1 MKVIETA
8 MSRSRTV
15 ILSLLIVL
23 LGGMYAYLTIPKEAE
38 PDIEIPVIYVSIS
51 HDGISPEDAERL
63 LVRPVEQELR
73 SIEGV
78 REMTAN
84 AYEGGANVQLEFD
97 AGIDTD
103 KALQDVR
110 EKVDKAKAKLP
121 GETDE
126 PTVNEVKMSRF
137 DPMLILNL
145 AGNVP
150 ERTLTTL
157 AKDLK
162 EKLEGLGG
170 VLEVNLIGTREE
182 LMEVVVDPLA
192 MESYGLDQA
201 QIVNFVSRNNRL
213 VAAGALH
220 SSEGRFPVKVPG
232 VFESAEDVLDMPIK
246 AVGERVVHF
255 KDIAQVRRTYKD
267 AESVARL
274 NGKPAI
280 AIEVIQRAGANV
292 IDTIANVKA
301 LIAAEKS
308 YWPADIDVVA
318 SRDKS
323 KDVNDMLSEL
333 QNSVLAAVL
342 LVFIVIIGILGIRSA
357 LLVGVAI
364 PGSFLMGILLIGS
377 FGVTINMMVLFA
389 LIMAVGMLV
398 DGAIVVTEM
407 ADRRMAEGETRFD
420 AYARAAVRMSWP
432 IIAST
437 CTTLAAFLPLAF
449 WPGTSGEFMKYLPIT
464 LIAVLSASLVMALL
478 FVPTLG
484 SIFGRT
490 GANTEEARRN
500 LAAAETGDLNTVTGF
515 TGGYIR
521 FLQRSLRRPWLSVA
535 GVTALLFTVYFA
547 FITFGKGVEWFPR
560 VEQPFGMI
568 DIRARGD
575 LSTSERD
582 YLVRQVEDRVLGMPE
597 IEFIYAKT
605 GSSDRGAEDQIGSL
619 TLNYVNWRQRR
630 PAAEILA
637 DIREA
642 TADLA
647 GIRVETREP
656 DPGPPVGKP
665 VRIEF
670 SSRFPDMLEA
680 TVARVRELMDATPG
694 IMNIE
699 DSRPLPGIEW
709 QIKVDRA
716 EAARFGADIS
726 LVGAMVQLVTNGIKI
741 GEYRPDDSDDE
752 IDIRVR
758 YPEGSRSLAQ
768 IDDLRIPSDQGLV
781 PISTFVERVPAQKV
795 SNIRRIDMRR
805 TMSIDADVDPDY
817 LVSDIVAALRAALP
831 SLDIDPR
838 VSLTFG
844 GSTADQEE
852 DQAFLASAMLMA
864 LAIMATILVTQFNS
878 IFQAGL
884 ILTAVVFSTGGVLLG
899 HLIMGKPFGVIMSSV
914 GVITLAGIVVNN
926 NIVFIDTYNVLRS
939 RGEAAYQAI
948 LRTCA
953 IRLRPVLLTT
963 VTTIVGLMPM
973 VLGVNI
979 NLIDRDVTIGAPSS
993 QWWTQLASSVA
1004 GGLGFATILTL
1015 LLTPTLLMIQANIS
1029 RRLQDRRARRD
1040 PAEATLAHQ
1049 DHSAAVRAASQ
1060 HQSKSAFRAS

>member
-1 MKVIETA
+1 MNVIDLA
-8 MSRSRTV
+8 MRRSRTV
-15 ILSLLIVL
+15 VLSLLVVL
-23 LGGMYAYLTIPKEAE
+23 TGGVVAYTTIPKEAE
-38 PDIEIPVIYVSIS
+38 PDIEIPVIYISIE
-51 HDGISPEDAERL
+51 HDGISPEDSERL

-78 REMTAN
+78 KEMTAS

-97 AGIDTD
+97 AGIDT
-103 KALQDVR
+103 KQALQDVR
-110 EKVDKAKAKLP
+110 EKVDLAQAKLP

-126 PTVNEVKMSRF
+126 PTVHEVKMSRF
-137 DPMLILNL
+137 DPMLVLNL
-145 AGNVP
+145 AGDVP
-150 ERTLTTL
+150 ERTLTTI

-162 EKLEGLGG
+162 EKLEAITG
-170 VLEVNLIGTREE
+170 VLEVNLVGTREE

-201 QIVNFVSRNNRL
+201 QIIQFVSRNNRL

-220 SSEGRFPVKVPG
+220 ASEGRFPVKVPG
-232 VFESAEDVLDMPIK
+232 VFESAEDVLTMPIK

-255 KDIAQVRRTYKD
+255 KDIAEVRRTYKD

-274 NGKPAI
+274 NGKSAL
-280 AIEVIQRAGANV
+280 AIEVIQRSRANV
-292 IDTIANVKA
+292 IDTIAEVNA
-301 LIAAEKS
+301 ILDEERS
-308 YWPADIDVVA
+308 YWPAGIEIVA

-342 LVFIVIIGILGIRSA
+342 LVFVVIIGILGIRSA

-407 ADRRMAEGETRFD
+407 ADRRLAEGESRHD
-420 AYARAAVRMSWP
+420 AYSRAAVRMSLP

-437 CTTLAAFLPLAF
+437 CTTLAAFVPLAL

-464 LIAVLSASLVMALL
+464 LIAVLSASLIMALL

-484 SIFGRT
+484 AIFGRT

-500 LAAAETGDLNTVTGF
+500 LAAAETGDLDEVTGL
-515 TGGYIR
+515 TGRYIQ
-521 FLQRSLRRPWLSVA
+521 FLKRTLKRPWLNVA
-535 GVTALLFTVYFA
+535 AVTGLLIGVYAA
-547 FITFGKGVEWFPR
+547 FFIFGKGVEYFPD
-560 VEQPFGMI
+560 VEQPFGMV

-575 LSTSERD
+575 LSTDERD
-582 YLVRQVEDRVLGMPE
+582 RLVRQVEERVLGMPE
-597 IEFIYAKT
+597 IEFLYAKT
-605 GSSDRGAEDQIGSL
+605 GANDRGAEDQIGTL
-619 TLNYVNWRQRR
+619 TLNYVDWKQRR
-630 PAAEILA
+630 PADDILAEI
-637 DIREA
+637 RER
-642 TADLA
+642 TSDLV
-647 GIRVETREP
+647 GIRIETRKP
-656 DPGPPVGKP
+656 DPGPPLGKP
-665 VRIEF
+665 IHIEF
-670 SSRFPDMLEA
+670 SSRFPEQLEDA
-680 TVARVRELMDATPG
+680 VDRVRSHMEANSA
-694 IMNIE
+694 IVNIE
-699 DSRPLPGIEW
+699 DSLPLPGIEW
-709 QIKVDRA
+709 QIRVDRA

-758 YPEGSRSLAQ
+758 YPAASRNLSQ
-768 IDDLRIPSDQGLV
+768 IDELRIPTEQGLV
-781 PISTFVERVPAQKV
+781 PISTFIERVPAQKV
-795 SNIRRIDMRR
+795 STIKRTDMRR
-805 TMSIDADVDPDY
+805 TLTIDADVAAGV
-817 LVSDIVAALRAALP
+817 LVNDIVNELKAEVP
-831 SLDIDPR
+831 SLGIDPR
-838 VSLTFG
+838 VNWSFR
-844 GSTADQEE
+844 GSTE
-852 DQAFLASAMLMA
+852 DQQEDMEFLARAMLMA
-864 LAIMATILVTQFNS
+864 LAIMAIILVTQFNS
-878 IFQAGL
+878 IYQAGL
-884 ILTAVVFSTGGVLLG
+884 ILTAVLFSTGGVLLG
-899 HLIMGKPFGVIMSSV
+899 HLLMGKPFGVIMSSV

-939 RGEAAYQAI
+939 RGERPFDAI

-979 NLIDRDVTIGAPSS
+979 NLIDRDISVGAPSS

-1004 GGLGFATILTL
+1004 GGLAFATLLTL
-1015 LLTPTLLMIQANIS
+1015 LLTPSLLMVQANVV
-1029 RRLQDRRARRD
+1029 RRWRERRSLQPDR
-1040 PAEATLAHQ
+1040 P
-1049 DHSAAVRAASQ
+1049 AASTT
-1060 HQSKSAFRAS
+1060 

>member
-1 MKVIETA
+1 MNLIELA
-8 MSRSRTV
+8 MLRSRTV
-15 ILSLLIVL
+15 VLSLLVVLFGGIV
-23 LGGMYAYLTIPKEAE
+23 AYITIPKEAE
-38 PDIEIPVIYVSIS
+38 PDIEIPIVYVSIE
-51 HDGISPEDAERL
+51 HDGISPEDSERL
-63 LVRPVEQELR
+63 LVRPMEQELR

-78 REMTAN
+78 KEMTAS

-97 AGIDTD
+97 AGIDT
-103 KALQDVR
+103 KQALQDVR
-110 EKVDKAKAKLP
+110 EKVDLAQAKLP

-126 PTVNEVKMSRF
+126 PTVQEVKMSRF
-137 DPMLILNL
+137 DPMLVLNL

-150 ERTLTTL
+150 ERSLTRI
-157 AKDLK
+157 AKNLK
-162 EKLEGLGG
+162 EKLEALTG

-201 QIVNFVSRNNRL
+201 QIIQFVSRNNRL

-246 AVGERVVHF
+246 AVGDRVVHF

-274 NGKPAI
+274 NGKSAL
-280 AIEVIQRAGANV
+280 AIEVIQRSRANV
-292 IDTIANVKA
+292 IDTIAAVNA
-301 LIAAEKS
+301 IIDEESA
-308 YWPADIDVVA
+308 YWPADIEIVA

-323 KDVNDMLSEL
+323 KDINNMLSEL
-333 QNSVLAAVL
+333 QNSVIAAVL

-357 LLVGVAI
+357 LLVGIAI
-364 PGSFLMGILLIGS
+364 PGSFLMGILIIGS
-377 FGVTINMMVLFA
+377 FGITINMMVLFA

-407 ADRRMAEGETRFD
+407 ADRRMAEGESRND
-420 AYARAAVRMSWP
+420 AYSRAAVRMSWP

-437 CTTLAAFLPLAF
+437 CTTLAAFVPLAL

-484 SIFGRT
+484 AIFGRT

-500 LAAAETGDLNTVTGF
+500 LAAAETGDIDEVTGV
-515 TGGYIR
+515 TGSYIQ
-521 FLQRSLRRPWLSVA
+521 FLKSTLRHPWINVA
-535 GVTALLFTVYFA
+535 AVSGLLVAVYAA
-547 FITFGKGVEWFPR
+547 FFIFGKGIEYFPE
-560 VEQPFGMI
+560 VEQPFGMV

-575 LSTSERD
+575 LSTDERD
-582 YLVRQVEDRVLGMPE
+582 HLVSQVEERVLGMPE
-597 IEFIYAKT
+597 IEFLYAKT
-605 GSSDRGAEDQIGSL
+605 GSSNQGAEDQIGSL
-619 TLNYVNWRQRR
+619 TLNYVDWQLRR
-630 PAAEILA
+630 PADDILAEI
-637 DIREA
+637 RER
-642 TADLA
+642 TKDLV
-647 GIRVETREP
+647 GIRIETRKP
-656 DPGPPVGKP
+656 DSGPPIGKP
-665 VRIEF
+665 IRIEF
-670 SSRFPDMLEA
+670 SSRFNDQLSNA
-680 TVARVRELMDATPG
+680 VTRVRAHMEGNDS
-694 IMNIE
+694 IVNIE

-709 QIKVDRA
+709 QIQVDRA

-758 YPEGSRSLAQ
+758 YPAASRNLSQ
-768 IDDLRIPSDQGLV
+768 IDELRIPTPEGQV
-781 PISTFVERVPAQKV
+781 PISTFIDRVPAQKV
-795 SNIRRIDMRR
+795 GTIRRIDMRR
-805 TMSIDADVDPDY
+805 TLAIDADTAPGVLVDDVVRSLKASVPE
-817 LVSDIVAALRAALP
+817 
-831 SLDIDPR
+831 LDIDPR
-838 VSLTFG
+838 VSWSFR
-844 GSTADQEE
+844 GSTE
-852 DQAFLASAMLMA
+852 DQQEDMDFLANAMLLA
-864 LAIMATILVTQFNS
+864 LAIMAIILVTQFNS
-878 IFQAGL
+878 IYQAGL
-884 ILTAVVFSTGGVLLG
+884 ILTAVLFSTGGVLLG
-899 HLIMGKPFGVIMSSV
+899 HLLMGKPFGVIMSSV

-939 RGEAAYQAI
+939 RGERPFDAI

-979 NLIDRDVTIGAPSS
+979 NLIDRNVSIGAPSS

-1004 GGLGFATILTL
+1004 GGLAFATILTL
-1015 LLTPTLLMIQANIS
+1015 WLTPSLLMVQANVMD
-1029 RRLQDRRARRD
+1029 RWKARRALG
-1040 PAEATLAHQ
+1040 P
-1049 DHSAAVRAASQ
+1049 AASAP
-1060 HQSKSAFRAS
+1060 STG

>member
-1 MKVIETA
+1 MELIEAA

-15 ILSLLIVL
+15 ILSLLVVFI
-23 LGGMYAYLTIPKEAE
+23 GGLVAYNTIPKEAE
-38 PDIEIPVIYVSIS
+38 PDIEIPFIYVSIS

-63 LVRPVEQELR
+63 LVRPMEQELR
-73 SIEGV
+73 SIEGIK
-78 REMTAN
+78 EMTAN

-97 AGIDTD
+97 AGVNTD

-121 GETDE
+121 GDTDE

-137 DPMLILNL
+137 DPMLVLNL
-145 AGNVP
+145 AGNIP
-150 ERTLTTL
+150 ERTLTTI

-162 EKLEGLGG
+162 EKIEGLSG

-182 LMEVVVDPLA
+182 LMEVVIDPLA

-201 QIVNFVSRNNRL
+201 QIIQFVSRNNRL

-220 SSEGRFPVKVPG
+220 SDEGRFPVKVPG
-232 VFESAEDVLDMPIK
+232 VFESASDVLDMPIK
-246 AVGERVVHF
+246 AVGERIVHF
-255 KDIAQVRRTYKD
+255 KDIAEVRRTYKD

-280 AIEVIQRAGANV
+280 AIEVVQRAGSNV
-292 IDTIANVKA
+292 IDTIDAVKA
-301 LIAAEKS
+301 LIAVEKNF
-308 YWPADIDVVA
+308 WPAEIEVVA

-323 KDVNDMLSEL
+323 KDVIDMLSEL
-333 QNSVLAAVL
+333 QNSVLSAVL

-364 PGSFLMGILLIGS
+364 PGSFLMGIMIIGY
-377 FGVTINMMVLFA
+377 FGITINMMVLFA

-407 ADRRMAEGETRFD
+407 ADRRMAEGDSRYE
-420 AYARAAVRMSWP
+420 AYSRAAIRMSWP

-437 CTTLAAFLPLAF
+437 CTTLAAFVPLAF

-464 LIAVLSASLVMALL
+464 LIAVLSASLIMALL

-484 SIFGRT
+484 SIFGKT

-500 LAAAETGDLNTVTGF
+500 LTAAETGDLDTVSGF
-515 TGGYIR
+515 TGNYIQ
-521 FLQRSLRRPWLSVA
+521 FLKKSLLRPWLGVA
-535 GVTALLFTVYFA
+535 GVSALLISIYIA
-547 FITFGKGVEWFPR
+547 FGAFGKGIEYFPD
-560 VEQPFGMI
+560 VEQPFGMV

-575 LSTSERD
+575 LSIAEQD
-582 YLVRQVEDRVLGMPE
+582 ALVRQVEERVLGMRE
-597 IEFIYAKT
+597 IEFVYAKT
-605 GSSDRGAEDQIGSL
+605 GSNDQGAEDQIGTL
-619 TLNYVNWRQRR
+619 TLNYIEWDKRR
-630 PAAEILA
+630 KADDILAEIRA
-637 DIREA
+637 N
-642 TADLA
+642 TSDLV
-647 GIRVETREP
+647 GIQIETRKP
-656 DPGPPVGKP
+656 DPGPPIGKP
-665 VRIEF
+665 IRIEF
-670 SSRFPDMLEA
+670 SSRFPAILENA
-680 TVARVRELMDATPG
+680 VAEVRNLMEATPG
-694 IMNIE
+694 IVNIE

-741 GEYRPDDSDDE
+741 GEFRPDDSDDE

-768 IDDLRIPSDQGLV
+768 IDELRIPSDNGLI
-781 PISTFVERVPAQKV
+781 PISTFTQRVPAQKV

-805 TMSIDADVDPDY
+805 TMSIDADVGANY
-817 LVSDIVAALRAALP
+817 LVNDLVSELRKELP
-831 SLDIDPR
+831 NIEIDPR
-838 VSLTFG
+838 VTMTFG
-844 GSTADQEE
+844 GSTQDQEE
-852 DQAFLASAMLMA
+852 DQAFLARAMLMA
-864 LAIMATILVTQFNS
+864 LAIMAIILVTQFNS
-878 IFQAGL
+878 IYQAGL

-926 NIVFIDTYNVLRS
+926 NIVFIDTYNVLRA
-939 RGEAAYQAI
+939 RGEAAYDAI

-953 IRLRPVLLTT
+953 IRLRPVMLTT

-979 NLIDRDVTIGAPSS
+979 NLIDRSISIGAPSS

-1004 GGLGFATILTL
+1004 GGLAFATILTL
-1015 LLTPTLLMIQANIS
+1015 LLTPSLLMIQANVS
-1029 RRLQDRRARRD
+1029 ARVNQYRNRNTK
-1040 PAEATLAHQ
+1040 EAV
-1049 DHSAAVRAASQ
+1049 AV
-1060 HQSKSAFRAS
+1060 

>member
-1 MKVIETA
+1 MSVIDTA

-15 ILSLLIVL
+15 ILSLLVVL
-23 LGGMYAYLTIPKEAE
+23 ISGLYAYLTIPKEAE
-38 PDIEIPVIYVSIS
+38 PDIEIPIVYVSIK
-51 HDGISPEDAERL
+51 HDGISPEDSERL
-63 LVRPVEQELR
+63 LVRPMEQELR

-78 REMTAN
+78 KEMTAN

-97 AGIDTD
+97 AGVDTD

-110 EKVDKAKAKLP
+110 EKVDAAKAKLP

-137 DPMLILNL
+137 DPMLVLNL

-150 ERTLTTL
+150 ERTLTTI

-162 EKLEGLGG
+162 EKLEGLSG

-201 QIVNFVSRNNRL
+201 QIINFVSRNNRL

-232 VFESAEDVLDMPIK
+232 VFESANDVLEMPIK

-255 KDIAQVRRTYKD
+255 KDIAEVRRTYKD

-280 AIEVIQRAGANV
+280 AIEVVQRSGANV
-292 IDTIANVKA
+292 IDTIKTVKNT
-301 LIAAEKS
+301 IAEEQQF
-308 YWPADIDVVA
+308 WPGDIEVVA

-323 KDVNDMLSEL
+323 KDVNEMLTEL

-407 ADRRMAEGETRFD
+407 ADRRMAEGESRFD
-420 AYARAAVRMSWP
+420 AYSRAAVRMAWP

-437 CTTLAAFLPLAF
+437 CTTLAAFVPLAF

-464 LIAVLSASLVMALL
+464 LIAVLSASLIMALI

-490 GANTEEARRN
+490 GANSEEARRN
-500 LAAAETGDLNTVTGF
+500 LSAAETGDLNTVTGL
-515 TGGYIR
+515 TGKYVR
-521 FLQRSLRRPWLSVA
+521 FLQKSLRRPWLNVA
-535 GVTALLFTVYFA
+535 GVTGLLIAVYLA
-547 FITFGKGVEWFPR
+547 FFTFGKGIEYFPE
-560 VEQPFGMI
+560 VEQPFGMV
-568 DIRARGD
+568 DVRARGD
-575 LSTSERD
+575 LSTDERD
-582 YLVRQVEDRVLGMPE
+582 YLVRQVEERVLGMPE
-597 IEFIYAKT
+597 IEFLYAKT
-605 GSSDRGAEDQIGSL
+605 GGSDQGAEDLIGSL
-619 TLNYVNWRQRR
+619 TLNYVDWSERR
-630 PAAEILA
+630 PAKDVLA

-647 GIRVETREP
+647 GIYVETREP
-656 DPGPPVGKP
+656 DPGPPLGKP

-670 SSRFPDMLEA
+670 SSRYADVLEQ
-680 TVARVRELMDATPG
+680 TVAQVRNHMDGTAG
-694 IMNIE
+694 LMNIE

-758 YPEGSRSLAQ
+758 YPEDSRSLSQ
-768 IDDLRIPSDQGLV
+768 IDELRIPSEQGLV

-805 TMSIDADVDPDY
+805 TMSIDADVHPDY
-817 LVSDIVAALRAALP
+817 LVADVVAELRRTLP
-831 SLDIDPR
+831 DLGLDPR
-838 VSLTFG
+838 VSLVFG
-844 GSTADQEE
+844 GSTQDQEE
-852 DQAFLASAMLMA
+852 DMAFLSSAMLMA
-864 LAIMATILVTQFNS
+864 LAIMAIILVTQFNS
-878 IFQAGL
+878 IYQAGL
-884 ILTAVVFSTGGVLLG
+884 ILTAVIFSTGGVLLG

-926 NIVFIDTYNVLRS
+926 NIVFIDTFNVLRS

-979 NLIDRDVTIGAPSS
+979 NLIDRQVSIGAPSS

-1004 GGLGFATILTL
+1004 GGLAFATVLTL
-1015 LLTPTLLMIQANIS
+1015 LLTPSLLMIQANVS
-1029 RRLQDRRARRD
+1029 RRLRERRQAAD
-1040 PAEATLAHQ
+1040 LHAAAT
-1049 DHSAAVRAASQ
+1049 S
-1060 HQSKSAFRAS
+1060 

>member
-1 MKVIETA
+1 MNMIELA
-8 MSRSRTV
+8 MLRSRTV
-15 ILSLLIVL
+15 VLSLLVVL
-23 LGGMYAYLTIPKEAE
+23 LGGIVAYTTIPKEAE
-38 PDIEIPVIYVSIS
+38 PDIEIPIVYVSIE
-51 HDGISPEDAERL
+51 HDGISPEDSERL
-63 LVRPVEQELR
+63 LVRPMEQELR

-78 REMTAN
+78 KEMTAS

-97 AGIDTD
+97 AGIDT
-103 KALQDVR
+103 KQALQDVR
-110 EKVDKAKAKLP
+110 EKVDLAQAKLP

-126 PTVNEVKMSRF
+126 PTVQEVKMSRF
-137 DPMLILNL
+137 DPMLVLNL
-145 AGNVP
+145 AGNMP
-150 ERTLTTL
+150 ERSLTTI
-157 AKDLK
+157 AKNLK
-162 EKLEGLGG
+162 EKLEALTG

-182 LMEVVVDPLA
+182 LMEVVIDPLA

-201 QIVNFVSRNNRL
+201 QIIQFVSRNNRL

-246 AVGERVVHF
+246 AVGDRVVHF

-274 NGKPAI
+274 NGKSAL
-280 AIEVIQRAGANV
+280 AIEVIQRSRANV
-292 IDTIANVKA
+292 IDTIAAVNA
-301 LIAAEKS
+301 IIDEESA
-308 YWPADIDVVA
+308 YWPADIEIVA

-323 KDVNDMLSEL
+323 KDINNMLSEL
-333 QNSVLAAVL
+333 QNSVIAAVL

-364 PGSFLMGILLIGS
+364 PGSFLMGILIIGS
-377 FGVTINMMVLFA
+377 FGITINMMVLFA

-407 ADRRMAEGETRFD
+407 ADRRMAEGESRHD
-420 AYARAAVRMSWP
+420 AYSRAAVRMSWP

-437 CTTLAAFLPLAF
+437 CTTLAAFVPLAL

-464 LIAVLSASLVMALL
+464 LIAVLSASLIMALL
-478 FVPTLG
+478 FLPTLG

-500 LAAAETGDLNTVTGF
+500 LAAAETGNVDEVTGV
-515 TGGYIR
+515 TGRYIQ
-521 FLQRSLRRPWLSVA
+521 FLKSTLRHPWLNVSAVS
-535 GVTALLFTVYFA
+535 GLLIAVYAA
-547 FITFGKGVEWFPR
+547 FFIFGKGIEYFPE
-560 VEQPFGMI
+560 VEQPFGMV

-575 LSTSERD
+575 LSTEERD
-582 YLVRQVEDRVLGMPE
+582 HLVSQVEKRVLGMPE
-597 IEFIYAKT
+597 IEFLYVKT

-619 TLNYVNWRQRR
+619 TLNYIDWQLRR
-630 PAAEILA
+630 PADDILAEI
-637 DIREA
+637 RER
-642 TADLA
+642 TKDLV
-647 GIRVETREP
+647 GIRIETRKP
-656 DPGPPVGKP
+656 DSGPPMGKP
-665 VRIEF
+665 IRIEF
-670 SSRFPDMLEA
+670 SSRFNDQLSNA
-680 TVARVRELMDATPG
+680 VTRVRAHMEENDS
-694 IMNIE
+694 IVNIE

-758 YPEGSRSLAQ
+758 YPAASRNLSQ
-768 IDDLRIPSDQGLV
+768 IDELRIPTPEGQV
-781 PISTFVERVPAQKV
+781 PISTFIDRVPAQKV
-795 SNIRRIDMRR
+795 GTIRRIDMRR
-805 TMSIDADVDPDY
+805 TLAIDADTAPGVLVDDVVRSLKASVPK
-817 LVSDIVAALRAALP
+817 
-831 SLDIDPR
+831 LDIDPR
-838 VSLTFG
+838 VSWSFR
-844 GSTADQEE
+844 GSTE
-852 DQAFLASAMLMA
+852 DQQEDMNFLANAMLMA
-864 LAIMATILVTQFNS
+864 LAIMAIILVTQFNS
-878 IFQAGL
+878 IYQAGL
-884 ILTAVVFSTGGVLLG
+884 ILTAVLFSTGGVLLG
-899 HLIMGKPFGVIMSSV
+899 HLLMGKPFGVIMSSV

-939 RGEAAYQAI
+939 RGERPFDAI

-979 NLIDRDVTIGAPSS
+979 NLIDRDVSIGAPSS

-1004 GGLGFATILTL
+1004 GGLAFATILTL
-1015 LLTPTLLMIQANIS
+1015 WLTPSLLMAQAN
-1029 RRLQDRRARRD
+1029 LMDRWKARRTLG
-1040 PAEATLAHQ
+1040 ATA
-1049 DHSAAVRAASQ
+1049 SAPSTG
-1060 HQSKSAFRAS
+1060 

>member
-1 MKVIETA
+1 MMNIIELA
-8 MSRSRTV
+8 MLRSRTV
-15 ILSLLIVL
+15 VLSLLVVLVGGIV
-23 LGGMYAYLTIPKEAE
+23 AYVTIPKEAE
-38 PDIEIPVIYVSIS
+38 PDIEIPIIYVSIE
-51 HDGISPEDAERL
+51 HDGISPEDSERL

-78 REMTAN
+78 KEMLAN

-97 AGIDTD
+97 AGIDT
-103 KALQDVR
+103 KRALQDVR
-110 EKVDKAKAKLP
+110 EKVDLAQAKLP

-137 DPMLILNL
+137 DPMLVLNL

-150 ERTLTTL
+150 ERTLTTI

-162 EKLEGLGG
+162 EKLEALPG
-170 VLEVNLIGTREE
+170 VLEVSLVGTREE

-201 QIVNFVSRNNRL
+201 QIISFVSRNNRL

-220 SSEGRFPVKVPG
+220 ASEGRFPVKVPG
-232 VFESAEDVLDMPIK
+232 VFESAEDVLDLPIK
-246 AVGERVVHF
+246 AVGDRVVHF

-274 NGKPAI
+274 NGKPAL
-280 AIEVIQRAGANV
+280 AIEVVQRSRANI
-292 IDTIANVKA
+292 IDTINDINA
-301 LIAAEKS
+301 IIDEERS
-308 YWPADIDVVA
+308 YWPPEIEIVA

-323 KDVNDMLSEL
+323 EDVNNMLSEL
-333 QNSVLAAVL
+333 QNNVLAAVL

-357 LLVGVAI
+357 LLVGIAI

-377 FGVTINMMVLFA
+377 FGITINMMVLFA

-407 ADRRMAEGETRFD
+407 ADRRMAEGDSRHD
-420 AYARAAVRMSWP
+420 SYSRAAIRMAWP

-437 CTTLAAFLPLAF
+437 CTTLAAFVPLAL

-464 LIAVLSASLVMALL
+464 LIAVLSASLIMALL

-500 LAAAETGDLNTVTGF
+500 LAAAETGNLDEVTGL
-515 TGGYIR
+515 TGRYIQ
-521 FLQRSLRRPWLSVA
+521 FLKRTLRRPSLNVA
-535 GVTALLFTVYFA
+535 GVTALLIAVYAA
-547 FITFGKGVEWFPR
+547 FFIFGKGIEYFPD
-560 VEQPFGMI
+560 VEQPFGMV

-575 LSTSERD
+575 LSTAERD
-582 YLVRQVEDRVLGMPE
+582 RLVQQVEERILGMPE
-597 IEFIYAKT
+597 IKYLYAKT
-605 GSSDRGAEDQIGSL
+605 GSSDQGAEDQIGSL
-619 TLNYVNWRQRR
+619 TLNYVDWRHHR
-630 PAAEILA
+630 PADEIMAEI
-637 DIREA
+637 RER
-642 TADLA
+642 TSDLV
-647 GIRVETREP
+647 GIRIETRKP
-656 DPGPPVGKP
+656 DPGPPIGKP
-665 VRIEF
+665 IRVEF
-670 SSRFPDMLEA
+670 SSRFPDQLNDA
-680 TVARVRELMDATPG
+680 VARVRAHMESNGD
-694 IMNIE
+694 IVNIE

-758 YPEGSRSLAQ
+758 YPEESRSLAQ
-768 IDDLRIPSDQGLV
+768 IDELRIPSEQGLV
-781 PISTFVERVPAQKV
+781 PISTFIERVPAQKV
-795 SNIRRIDMRR
+795 GTIRRTDMRR
-805 TMSIDADVDPDY
+805 TLAIDADVAAGV
-817 LVSDIVAALRAALP
+817 LVDDVVRRLKTTLP

-838 VSLTFG
+838 VSFSFR
-844 GSTADQEE
+844 GSTE
-852 DQAFLASAMLMA
+852 DQQEDMDFLARAMMMA
-864 LAIMATILVTQFNS
+864 LAIMAIILVTQFNS
-878 IFQAGL
+878 IYQAGL
-884 ILTAVVFSTGGVLLG
+884 ILTAVLFSTGGVLLG
-899 HLIMGKPFGVIMSSV
+899 HLVMGKPFGVIMSSV

-939 RGEAAYQAI
+939 RGEQPFNAI

-963 VTTIVGLMPM
+963 VTTIVGLLPM

-979 NLIDRDVTIGAPSS
+979 NLIDRDVAVGAPSS

-1004 GGLGFATILTL
+1004 GGLAFATILTL
-1015 LLTPTLLMIQANIS
+1015 VLTPSLLMIQANVI
-1029 RRLQDRRARRD
+1029 RRWKERR
-1040 PAEATLAHQ
+1040 TL
-1049 DHSAAVRAASQ
+1049 RPAASTSGA
-1060 HQSKSAFRAS
+1060 H